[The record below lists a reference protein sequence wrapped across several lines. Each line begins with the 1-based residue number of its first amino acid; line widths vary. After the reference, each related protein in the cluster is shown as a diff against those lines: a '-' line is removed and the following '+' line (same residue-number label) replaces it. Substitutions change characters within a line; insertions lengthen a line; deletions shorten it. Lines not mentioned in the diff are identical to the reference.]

1 MKEKRNHYK
10 GLVHLGE
17 FKNKLVYYDLK
28 TKKLYFSIP
37 ERTAKSQQYVIL
49 SLVLL
54 VLPFFRFLNGLTI
67 FSIAE
72 HKYLYL
78 ILFSCLSLLFGK
90 LLDVYFKKDLDLYP
104 ALFTDL
110 EYLEFLEVVK
120 KSGAVV
126 SSVIRG
132 SVVSLLVSL
141 IVFLLYPSFLP
152 LFFHSM
158 LLFIVYLCLANNL
171 HKRKKIMGSL
181 IRNVRI
187 NYIFLFLPMIK
198 KN

>member
-1 MKEKRNHYK
+1 MVRKGVEMIEKNKHYT

-28 TKKLYFSIP
+28 TKKLFFSIP
-37 ERTAKSQQYVIL
+37 ERTSKSQQYVIL

-54 VLPFFRFLNGLTI
+54 FLPFIRFLNGLTI
-67 FSIAE
+67 FSISA

-78 ILFSCLSLLFGK
+78 VLFSCLSLLFGK

-110 EYLEFLEVVK
+110 EYLEFLEVSK
-120 KSGAVV
+120 KNAAIILFF
-126 SSVIRG
+126 IRC
-132 SVVSLLVSL
+132 SLISLLVFVLVYLS
-141 IVFLLYPSFLP
+141 YPSFLP

-158 LLFIVYLCLANNL
+158 LLFILYLYLANNL
-171 HKRKKIMGSL
+171 HKRKKVMESL
-181 IRNVRI
+181 IRNART
-187 NYIFLFLPMIK
+187 N
-198 KN
+198 

>member
-1 MKEKRNHYK
+1 MKEKRKHYK
-10 GLVHLGE
+10 ELVHLGE

-54 VLPFFRFLNGLTI
+54 VLPFFRLLNGLTI

-72 HKYLYL
+72 HKYLYV
-78 ILFSCLSLLFGK
+78 ILFSCLSLFIGK
-90 LLDVYFKKDLDLYP
+90 LLDVHFKKDLDLYP

-110 EYLEFLEVVK
+110 EFLGFLEVLK

-132 SVVSLLVSL
+132 SFISLLVSL
-141 IVFLLYPSFLP
+141 VVFLLYPSFLP

-158 LLFIVYLCLANNL
+158 LLFILYLCLANNL
-171 HKRKKIMGSL
+171 HKRKKVLESL
-181 IRNVRI
+181 IRNART
-187 NYIFLFLPMIK
+187 N
-198 KN
+198 

>member
-1 MKEKRNHYK
+1 MKEKNKQYK

-28 TKKLYFSIP
+28 GRKLYFSIP
-37 ERTAKSQQYVIL
+37 ERTSKHQQYVIL
-49 SLVLL
+49 SLTLL
-54 VLPFFRFLNGLTI
+54 VLPFIRFLNGLII

-72 HKYLYL
+72 YKYLYL
-78 ILFSCLSLLFGK
+78 ILFSCLFLLIGK

-110 EYLEFLEVVK
+110 EYIEFLEVVK

-132 SVVSLLVSL
+132 SVISLLVSL
-141 IVFLLYPSFLP
+141 VVYLLYPSFLP
-152 LFFHSM
+152 LFFHSI
-158 LLFIVYLCLANNL
+158 LLFILYLCLANNL
-171 HKRKKIMGSL
+171 HKRKRVMEKL
-181 IRNVRI
+181 IRNTCT
-187 NYIFLFLPMIK
+187 N
-198 KN
+198 

>member
-1 MKEKRNHYK
+1 MIEKRKHYK

-28 TKKLYFSIP
+28 TKKLFFSIP
-37 ERTAKSQQYVIL
+37 ERTSKSQQYVIL

-54 VLPFFRFLNGLTI
+54 FLPFIRFLNGLTI
-67 FSIAE
+67 FSIPA

-78 ILFSCLSLLFGK
+78 ILCSCLFLLFGK

-132 SVVSLLVSL
+132 SFISLLVSL
-141 IVFLLYPSFLP
+141 VVFLLYPSFLP

-158 LLFIVYLCLANNL
+158 LLFILYLCLANNL
-171 HKRKKIMGSL
+171 HKRKKVLESL
-181 IRNVRI
+181 IRNARI
-187 NYIFLFLPMIK
+187 N
-198 KN
+198 

>member
-1 MKEKRNHYK
+1 MRMNDSKFRKYKE
-10 GLVHLGE
+10 LVHLGE

-28 TKKLYFSIP
+28 AKKLYFSIP
-37 ERTAKSQQYVIL
+37 ERTSKNQQYVIL
-49 SLVLL
+49 SLILL
-54 VLPFFRFLNGLTI
+54 FLPFIRFLNGLTI
-67 FSIAE
+67 FITPAN
-72 HKYLYL
+72 KYLYL

-132 SVVSLLVSL
+132 SFVSLLVSL
-141 IVFLLYPSFLP
+141 VVFLLYPSFLP

-158 LLFIVYLCLANNL
+158 LLFILYLCLANNL
-171 HKRKKIMGSL
+171 HRRKEVSESL
-181 IRNVRI
+181 IKISHTN
-187 NYIFLFLPMIK
+187 
-198 KN
+198 

>member
-1 MKEKRNHYK
+1 MKKI
-10 GLVHLGE
+10 
-17 FKNKLVYYDLK
+17 KL
-28 TKKLYFSIP
+28 TPFS
-37 ERTAKSQQYVIL
+37 VIL
-49 SLVLL
+49 LGIITFGILTVMILFSKNNIVTIGVLFL
-54 VLPFFRFLNGLTI
+54 FVL
-67 FSIAE
+67 
-72 HKYLYL
+72 LYL
-78 ILFSCLSLLFGK
+78 ILFSCISLLFGK

-132 SVVSLLVSL
+132 SFISLLVSL
-141 IVFLLYPSFLP
+141 VVFLLYPSFLP

-181 IRNVRI
+181 IRNART
-187 NYIFLFLPMIK
+187 N
-198 KN
+198 

>member
-1 MKEKRNHYK
+1 MIEKRKHYK

-28 TKKLYFSIP
+28 TKKLFFSIP
-37 ERTAKSQQYVIL
+37 ERTSKSQQYVIL

-54 VLPFFRFLNGLTI
+54 FLPFIRFLNGLTI
-67 FSIAE
+67 FSIPA

-78 ILFSCLSLLFGK
+78 ILFSCISLLFGK
-90 LLDVYFKKDLDLYP
+90 LLDIYFKKDLDLYP

-132 SVVSLLVSL
+132 SVISLLVSL
-141 IVFLLYPSFLP
+141 VVFLLYAIIFP
-152 LFFHSM
+152 LDTFVYS
-158 LLFIVYLCLANNL
+158 LFVYS
-171 HKRKKIMGSL
+171 K
-181 IRNVRI
+181 
-187 NYIFLFLPMIK
+187 
-198 KN
+198 

>member
-1 MKEKRNHYK
+1 MVRKGVEMIEKRKHYK
-10 GLVHLGE
+10 ELVHLGE

-28 TKKLYFSIP
+28 TKKLFFSIP
-37 ERTAKSQQYVIL
+37 ERTSKSQQYVIL

-54 VLPFFRFLNGLTI
+54 FLPFVRFLNGLTI

-72 HKYLYL
+72 HKYIYL

-90 LLDVYFKKDLDLYP
+90 LLDVYLKKDLDLYP

-110 EYLEFLEVVK
+110 EFLEFLEVVK

-132 SVVSLLVSL
+132 SVISLLVSL
-141 IVFLLYPSFLP
+141 VVFLLYPSFLP

-158 LLFIVYLCLANNL
+158 LLFILYLCLANNL
-171 HKRKKIMGSL
+171 HKRKRVMGSL
-181 IRNVRI
+181 IRNACI
-187 NYIFLFLPMIK
+187 N
-198 KN
+198 

>member
-1 MKEKRNHYK
+1 MIEKNKHYT

-28 TKKLYFSIP
+28 TKKLFFSIP
-37 ERTAKSQQYVIL
+37 ERTSKSQQYVIL

-54 VLPFFRFLNGLTI
+54 FLPFIRFLNGLTI
-67 FSIAE
+67 FSISA

-78 ILFSCLSLLFGK
+78 VLFSCLSLLFGK

-110 EYLEFLEVVK
+110 EYLEFLEVSK
-120 KSGAVV
+120 KNAAIILFF
-126 SSVIRG
+126 IRC
-132 SVVSLLVSL
+132 SLISLLVFVLVYLS
-141 IVFLLYPSFLP
+141 YPSFLP

-158 LLFIVYLCLANNL
+158 LLFILYLCLANNL
-171 HKRKKIMGSL
+171 HKRKRVMGSL
-181 IRNVRI
+181 IRNVRT
-187 NYIFLFLPMIK
+187 N
-198 KN
+198 

>member
-1 MKEKRNHYK
+1 MKEKRKHYK
-10 GLVHLGE
+10 ELVHLGE
-17 FKNKLVYYDLK
+17 FKNKLVYYDLQA
-28 TKKLYFSIP
+28 KKLYFSIP
-37 ERTAKSQQYVIL
+37 EKTSKNQQYVIL
-49 SLVLL
+49 SLILL
-54 VLPFFRFLNGLTI
+54 FLPFIRFLNGLTI
-67 FSIAE
+67 FSIPA

-78 ILFSCLSLLFGK
+78 ILFSCIFLLIGK
-90 LLDVYFKKDLDLYP
+90 LMDVYFKKDLDLYP

-132 SVVSLLVSL
+132 SFISLLVSL

-158 LLFIVYLCLANNL
+158 LLFILYLCLANNL
-171 HKRKKIMGSL
+171 HKRKRVMGSL
-181 IRNVRI
+181 IRNART
-187 NYIFLFLPMIK
+187 K
-198 KN
+198 

>member
-1 MKEKRNHYK
+1 MVRKGVEMIEKRKHYK
-10 GLVHLGE
+10 ELVHLGE

-28 TKKLYFSIP
+28 AKKLYFSIP
-37 ERTAKSQQYVIL
+37 ERIYKNQQYVIL

-54 VLPFFRFLNGLTI
+54 VLPFIRFLNGLTI
-67 FSIAE
+67 FSIPA
-72 HKYLYL
+72 HKYIYL

-90 LLDVYFKKDLDLYP
+90 LLDVHFKKDLDLYP

-110 EYLEFLEVVK
+110 EFLEFLEVLK

-132 SVVSLLVSL
+132 SFISLLVSL
-141 IVFLLYPSFLP
+141 VVFLLYPSFLP

-158 LLFIVYLCLANNL
+158 LLFILYLCLANNL
-171 HKRKKIMGSL
+171 HKRKRVMGSL
-181 IRNVRI
+181 IRNVRT
-187 NYIFLFLPMIK
+187 N
-198 KN
+198 

>member
-1 MKEKRNHYK
+1 MKEKRKHYK
-10 GLVHLGE
+10 ELVHLGE

-28 TKKLYFSIP
+28 GRKLYFSIP
-37 ERTAKSQQYVIL
+37 ERTSKYQQYFIL
-49 SLVLL
+49 TLILL
-54 VLPFFRFLNGLTI
+54 VLPCIRFLNGLKI

-78 ILFSCLSLLFGK
+78 ILFSFIFLLIGK

-132 SVVSLLVSL
+132 SFISLLVS
-141 IVFLLYPSFLP
+141 IVVFLLYPSFLP

-181 IRNVRI
+181 IRNART
-187 NYIFLFLPMIK
+187 N
-198 KN
+198 

>member
-1 MKEKRNHYK
+1 MKEKNKHYT

-28 TKKLYFSIP
+28 GRKLYFSIP
-37 ERTAKSQQYVIL
+37 DRTSKSKQYVIL

-54 VLPFFRFLNGLTI
+54 VLPFIRFMNGLTI
-67 FSIAE
+67 FSLPE

-78 ILFSCLSLLFGK
+78 ILFSCISLFIGK

-132 SVVSLLVSL
+132 SFISLLVS
-141 IVFLLYPSFLP
+141 IVVFLLYPSFLP

-158 LLFIVYLCLANNL
+158 LLFILYLCLANNL
-171 HKRKKIMGSL
+171 HKRKRVMGSL

-187 NYIFLFLPMIK
+187 N
-198 KN
+198 

>member
-1 MKEKRNHYK
+1 MVRKGVEMIEKRKHYK
-10 GLVHLGE
+10 ELVHLGE

-28 TKKLYFSIP
+28 TKKLFFSIP
-37 ERTAKSQQYVIL
+37 ERTSKSQQYVIL

-54 VLPFFRFLNGLTI
+54 FLPFVRFLNGLTI
-67 FSIAE
+67 FSIPA
-72 HKYLYL
+72 HKYIYL

-90 LLDVYFKKDLDLYP
+90 LLDAYFKKDLDLYP

-132 SVVSLLVSL
+132 SVISLLVSL
-141 IVFLLYPSFLP
+141 VVFLLYPSFLP

-158 LLFIVYLCLANNL
+158 LLFILYLCLANNL
-171 HKRKKIMGSL
+171 HKRKKVMESL

-187 NYIFLFLPMIK
+187 N
-198 KN
+198 

>member
-1 MKEKRNHYK
+1 MKEKNKQYK

-28 TKKLYFSIP
+28 GRKLYFSIL
-37 ERTAKSQQYVIL
+37 ERTSKSQQYFIF
-49 SLVLL
+49 SLILL
-54 VLPFFRFLNGLTI
+54 VLPFIRFLNGLTI
-67 FSIAE
+67 ISIAE

-78 ILFSCLSLLFGK
+78 ILFSYISLLIGK

-120 KSGAVV
+120 KGGAVV
-126 SSVIRG
+126 SSVLRG
-132 SVVSLLVSL
+132 SFISLLVSL
-141 IVFLLYPSFLP
+141 IAYLIHPNFLSL
-152 LFFHSM
+152 LFYSI
-158 LLFIVYLCLANNL
+158 LLFILYLCIVNNL
-171 HKRKKIMGSL
+171 HRRKKVMESL

-187 NYIFLFLPMIK
+187 N
-198 KN
+198 

>member
-1 MKEKRNHYK
+1 MIEKRKHYK

-37 ERTAKSQQYVIL
+37 ERTSKSQQYVIL

-54 VLPFFRFLNGLTI
+54 VLPFIRFLNGLTI
-67 FSIAE
+67 FSIPA

-90 LLDVYFKKDLDLYP
+90 LLDAYFKKDLDLYP

-110 EYLEFLEVVK
+110 EYLEFLEVLK

-132 SVVSLLVSL
+132 SFISLLVSL
-141 IVFLLYPSFLP
+141 VVFLLYPSFLP

-158 LLFIVYLCLANNL
+158 LLFILYLCLANNL
-171 HKRKKIMGSL
+171 HKRKKSWEL
-181 IRNVRI
+181 DKKCAHQLD
-187 NYIFLFLPMIK
+187 LFCL
-198 KN
+198 

>member
-1 MKEKRNHYK
+1 MIEKRKHYK
-10 GLVHLGE
+10 ELVHLGE
-17 FKNKLVYYDLK
+17 YKNKLVYYDLK

-37 ERTAKSQQYVIL
+37 ERSSKSQQYVIL

-54 VLPFFRFLNGLTI
+54 FLPFVRFLNGLTI
-67 FSIAE
+67 FSIAA
-72 HKYLYL
+72 HKHLYL

-120 KSGAVV
+120 KSGDVV

-132 SVVSLLVSL
+132 SFISLLVSL
-141 IVFLLYPSFLP
+141 VAFLLYPSFLP

-158 LLFIVYLCLANNL
+158 LLFILYLCLANNL
-171 HKRKKIMGSL
+171 HKRKKVLESL
-181 IRNVRI
+181 IRNART
-187 NYIFLFLPMIK
+187 N
-198 KN
+198 

>member
-1 MKEKRNHYK
+1 MIEKRKHYK

-17 FKNKLVYYDLK
+17 FKNKLIYYDLK

-37 ERTAKSQQYVIL
+37 ERSSKSQQYVIL

-54 VLPFFRFLNGLTI
+54 FLPFVRFLNVLTI
-67 FSIAE
+67 FSIPA

-78 ILFSCLSLLFGK
+78 ILFSCLSLFIGK
-90 LLDVYFKKDLDLYP
+90 LLDVHFKKDLDLYP
-104 ALFTDL
+104 TLFTDL
-110 EYLEFLEVVK
+110 EFLEFLEVLK

-132 SVVSLLVSL
+132 SFISLLVSL
-141 IVFLLYPSFLP
+141 VVFLLYPSFLP

-158 LLFIVYLCLANNL
+158 LLFILYLCLANNL
-171 HKRKKIMGSL
+171 HKRKRVMDSL
-181 IRNVRI
+181 IRNVRT
-187 NYIFLFLPMIK
+187 N
-198 KN
+198 